1 MTPPSESQATATPAK
16 ELEVTEIK
24 LKHIEEAKKAKK
36 RFALWVS
43 LVWVGIFVIL
53 LIVFNQF
60 NLDFKFMLKYLPFIM
75 GGVGT
80 TIYVSILSII
90 GACVLALFGA
100 LGRLSKNPIF
110 YGVATFYISIIR
122 GTPLIVQIFVIYL
135 GLPQMGIVIGAVP
148 AGVVALSV
156 NYGAYMTEIFRAGIQ
171 GISRGQIEAA
181 HSLGM
186 TYTQMMKRVV
196 LPQALRLII
205 PPTGNDFIAMLKDS
219 ALVNF
224 LGVWELFFRAIKVG
238 RQNFRNMETLIIAAL
253 FYWLVTIFFQ
263 YLQSRLENRLAKGQK
278 GFGGLVS

>member
-1 MTPPSESQATATPAK
+1 MATSDDAQARV
-16 ELEVTEIK
+16 ENIEVTEIK
-24 LKHIEEAKKAKK
+24 LKHIEEARRAKK
-36 RFALWVS
+36 RFIIWVS
-43 LVWVGIFVIL
+43 LVWVVIFVFL
-53 LIVFNQF
+53 LIIFNEF

-80 TIYVSILSII
+80 TIYVSILSIAT
-90 GACVLALFGA
+90 ACVLALFGA

-135 GLPQMGIVIGAVP
+135 GLPQMGIVIDAVP
-148 AGVVALSV
+148 AGIIALGV

-171 GISRGQIEAA
+171 SIGRGQIEAA

-205 PPTGNDFIAMLKDS
+205 PPTGNEFIAMLKDS

-263 YLQSRLENRLAKGQK
+263 YFQSRLESHLAKGQRK
-278 GFGGLVS
+278 IEGMGH

>member
-1 MTPPSESQATATPAK
+1 MTTSDDAAAK
-16 ELEVTEIK
+16 AKDIGVTEKK
-24 LKHIEEAKKAKK
+24 LKHIEEARRAKK
-36 RFALWVS
+36 RFIMWVS
-43 LVWVGIFVIL
+43 LVWIAIFAL
-53 LIVFNQF
+53 LIVVFHQF

-75 GGVGT
+75 KGVGT

-90 GACVLALFGA
+90 SACVLALFGA

-110 YGVATFYISIIR
+110 YGVATFYISVIR

-135 GLPQMGIVIGAVP
+135 GLPQMGIVISAVP
-148 AGVVALSV
+148 AGIIALGV

-171 GISRGQIEAA
+171 SIGRGQIEAA

-186 TYTQMMKRVV
+186 TYAQMMKRVV

-205 PPTGNDFIAMLKDS
+205 PPTGNEFIAMLKDS

-238 RQNFRNMETLIIAAL
+238 RQNFRNMETLIIAGL
-253 FYWLVTIFFQ
+253 FYWMVTIIFQ
-263 YLQSRLENRLAKGQK
+263 YFQSRLENRMAKGTRK
-278 GFGGLVS
+278 VVGMGH